1 MQLSREGKAILFSTH
16 ITSDL
21 DKCADDIVYIRQGK
35 ILAED
40 TIGDFEQA
48 WRLVQVADEAA
59 LSARQ
64 RTALV
69 GAKPAKHGLTAL
81 ARAQDAA
88 LFEAAAPAT
97 LEEIIIHLEKEDA
110 PC

>member
-1 MQLSREGKAILFSTH
+1 MALVSLKEMLANARKKHYAIPAFDVSN
-16 ITSDL
+16 
-21 DKCADDIVYIRQGK
+21 YEMGK

-48 WRLVQVADEAA
+48 WRLVQIADETA

-64 RTALV
+64 RAALV

-81 ARAQDAA
+81 ARAEDAA
-88 LFEAAAPAT
+88 LFETAAPAT